1 MKYIYC
7 IFIIFIFVM
16 VAYPQQDS
24 LPFRPTQKFGISVHQ
39 PYFTGNNVYAEH
51 HDESIGFGAKAGFSP
66 IKNFWI
72 DFRFSQFL
80 SKITNKLAINS
91 SSTNFKML
99 GLQFSY
105 DWQPVKRLHFL
116 PLFYYEGIRAKNQ
129 GKFSGHGGGL
139 GLELELYVMKDW
151 YFFAGGQYSKMFLNI
166 SAPSDIEKEYSRGQF
181 FSFYIGTGSS
191 LWNRY

>member
-1 MKYIYC
+1 MAR
-7 IFIIFIFVM
+7 IFYLLYFIVYAIS
-16 VAYPQQDS
+16 VHAQADTLS
-24 LPFRPTQKFGISVHQ
+24 VRPTQKLSFSVHQ
-39 PYFTGNNVYAEH
+39 PYFTGNNVYAES
-51 HDESIGFGAKAGFSP
+51 HDKSIGYAVKAGFSP
-66 IKNFWI
+66 IKNFWV

-99 GLQFSY
+99 GMQFSY
-105 DWQPVKRLHFL
+105 DWKPLSRLHVL
-116 PLFYYEGIRAKNQ
+116 PLIYYEGIRAKNQ

-139 GLELELYVMKDW
+139 GLELEFYVMKDW

-181 FSFYIGTGSS
+181 FSFYIGSGSS
-191 LWNRY
+191 LWDRY